1 MLVESLNF
9 HCAFTGDAIL
19 PPFKGSTLRGA
30 FGYALK
36 KITCALP
43 RMQCADCILAAS
55 CCYSLV
61 FESEKLDRNR
71 AGYAARLAAKP
82 HPYVLEPP
90 VDDRSE
96 YAAGDTFSFTL
107 HLFGPALSYRPQIL
121 YAVNLMGEAG
131 LGRQHQGTFAVNMV
145 TAGGKTIYDGET
157 RTLSLEDASWSLA
170 FEPAPGEDACSRVNI
185 ALCTPFRVKR
195 ANSFVR
201 EFDFGTLVRAA
212 MRRVSALE
220 NAYGDGEPEV
230 DYRALARLADAVRVV
245 TDETAWLDI
254 GRYSS
259 RQRQP
264 MKIGG
269 IVGMAEVEG
278 DLGPVLPFLRY
289 CETVHLGKQTAF
301 GLGLI
306 RVNGQ

>member
-9 HCAFTGDAIL
+9 HCTFTSDAIL

-43 RMQCADCILAAS
+43 RMQCADCILAPS

-61 FESEKLDRNR
+61 FESEKLGRNR
-71 AGYAARLAAKP
+71 AGYARLAARP

-107 HLFGPALSYRPQIL
+107 HLFGPALSYRSQVL
-121 YAVNLMGEAG
+121 YAVILMGEAG
-131 LGRQHQGTFAVNMV
+131 LGRQHQGTFVVNMV
-145 TAGGKTIYDGET
+145 TAGRETIYDGET
-157 RTLSLEDASWSLA
+157 RTLSLEDASRSLA
-170 FEPAPGEDACSRVNI
+170 FDPVPKEACSRLNI
-185 ALCTPFRVKR
+185 AFCTPFRVKR

-212 MRRVSALE
+212 MRRVSSLE
-220 NAYGDGEPEV
+220 DAYGNGEPEV

-259 RQRQP
+259 RQHRP

-278 DLGPVLPFLRY
+278 DLGPLMPFLRY

-306 RVNGQ
+306 RINGQ